1 MRGIIFISHQKKDG
15 KIFSELRISDRG
27 FFLDADKRRFSGF
40 QTKKCKI
47 LRYYLKDLRKSA
59 SNFNLFR
66 MEEEA
71 EDRMRRFIEALSTL
85 RHDLLNDFTV
95 ISGGLSVYTVTKN
108 EKLMENAIKA
118 TERAIE
124 RLKKT
129 KDTELFLSL
138 GGKML

>member
-1 MRGIIFISHQKKDG
+1 
-15 KIFSELRISDRG
+15 
-27 FFLDADKRRFSGF
+27 
-40 QTKKCKI
+40 
-47 LRYYLKDLRKSA
+47 
-59 SNFNLFR
+59 